1 MGKVSAAGIWMK
13 TSHRRSGR
21 PASRTSTW
29 LAGSAESRLASAL
42 PAEPPPTMTKSYCKG
57 AMGLS
62 LPARAVCVRHA
73 NTSIA
78 IRTRLRAA
86 QLDGSGFL
94 FVSYR
99 AVVYRAYSFA
109 VSNFSADNETAG
121 SQATGGVQSVDRAI
135 SVLEILARRGEA
147 GVSEVAGEIDV
158 HKSTAF
164 RLLGALEARGLVEQ
178 AGERG
183 KYRLGFGIVR
193 LAGAVTGRIDITQ
206 QGRPVC
212 ERLAEE
218 IEETVN
224 IAVMEKQFAINLFQ
238 VRGPGAVT
246 AHNWVGQLTPL
257 HATSSG
263 KIMLAH
269 LPVKERAELLSDAG
283 LEKITPRTLT
293 SKTKLEKN
301 LAEARERGYAWTL
314 EELEIGLHAM
324 AAPIRSRDGEVIAAV
339 SASGPSYRFT
349 EERMHELAPVLVRG
363 AAEISHRMG
372 HLG

>member
-1 MGKVSAAGIWMK
+1 M
-13 TSHRRSGR
+13 
-21 PASRTSTW
+21 
-29 LAGSAESRLASAL
+29 
-42 PAEPPPTMTKSYCKG
+42 
-57 AMGLS
+57 
-62 LPARAVCVRHA
+62 
-73 NTSIA
+73 
-78 IRTRLRAA
+78 
-86 QLDGSGFL
+86 
-94 FVSYR
+94 
-99 AVVYRAYSFA
+99 
-109 VSNFSADNETAG
+109 SNFTADSETAG
-121 SQATGGVQSVDRAI
+121 PQGGGVQSVDRAI
-135 SVLEILARRGEA
+135 SVLEILAQRGEA
-147 GVSEVAGEIDV
+147 GVSEVAAELDV

-183 KYRLGFGIVR
+183 KYCLGFGIVR

-218 IEETVN
+218 IGETVN
-224 IAVMEKQFAINLFQ
+224 IAIMEKQFAINLCQ
-238 VRGPGAVT
+238 VRGPGAIT

-263 KIMLAH
+263 KILLAH
-269 LPVKERAELLSDAG
+269 LPAKQRAELLADAG
-283 LEKITPRTLT
+283 LEKLTPHTLT

-324 AAPIRSRDGEVIAAV
+324 ASPVRSRDGEVIAAV

-349 EERMHELAPVLVRG
+349 EERMHELAPVLVKG
-363 AAEISHRMG
+363 AQEISHRMG
-372 HLG
+372 YLG

>member
-1 MGKVSAAGIWMK
+1 MG
-13 TSHRRSGR
+13 
-21 PASRTSTW
+21 
-29 LAGSAESRLASAL
+29 
-42 PAEPPPTMTKSYCKG
+42 
-57 AMGLS
+57 
-62 LPARAVCVRHA
+62 
-73 NTSIA
+73 
-78 IRTRLRAA
+78 
-86 QLDGSGFL
+86 
-94 FVSYR
+94 
-99 AVVYRAYSFA
+99 
-109 VSNFSADNETAG
+109 NFSADNETAG
-121 SQATGGVQSVDRAI
+121 PQTGGVQSVDRAI
-135 SVLEILARRGEA
+135 SVLEILAQRGEA
-147 GVSEVAGEIDV
+147 GVSEVAAEIDV

-178 AGERG
+178 AAERG

-218 IEETVN
+218 LEETVN

-238 VRGPGAVT
+238 VRGPAAVS

-263 KIMLAH
+263 KILLAH
-269 LPVKERAELLSDAG
+269 LPAGERAELLVEAG
-283 LEKITPRTLT
+283 LEKLTPRTLT

-314 EELEIGLHAM
+314 EELEVGLHAM
-324 AAPIRSRDGEVIAAV
+324 AAPVRSRDGEVIAAV
-339 SASGPSYRFT
+339 TVSGPSYRFT
-349 EERMHELAPVLVRG
+349 EERMHELAPALIRG

-372 HLG
+372 YLG

>member
-1 MGKVSAAGIWMK
+1 MSNY
-13 TSHRRSGR
+13 
-21 PASRTSTW
+21 STDT
-29 LAGSAESRLASAL
+29 ES
-42 PAEPPPTMTKSYCKG
+42 
-57 AMGLS
+57 
-62 LPARAVCVRHA
+62 
-73 NTSIA
+73 
-78 IRTRLRAA
+78 
-86 QLDGSGFL
+86 
-94 FVSYR
+94 
-99 AVVYRAYSFA
+99 
-109 VSNFSADNETAG
+109 SNP
-121 SQATGGVQSVDRAI
+121 QAGGVQSVDRAI
-135 SVLEILARRGEA
+135 SVLEILAQRGEA

-206 QGRPVC
+206 QSRPVC

-218 IEETVN
+218 IGETVN
-224 IAVMEKQFAINLFQ
+224 IAVMQERYAINLYQ

-263 KIMLAH
+263 KILLAH
-269 LPVKERAELLSDAG
+269 LPARERAALLTDAG
-283 LEKITPRTLT
+283 LKKVTPHTITA
-293 SKTKLEKN
+293 KTKLEKN

-324 AAPIRSRDGEVIAAV
+324 AAPIRDREGQVVAAL

-349 EERMHELAPVLVRG
+349 EERLHELAPLLLKG
-363 AAEISHRMG
+363 AGEISHRMG